1 MTHRPKSLLRQVD
14 PKDGKIYVCVRVRV
28 CWEGGGGEIVSSLG
42 LWEYN
47 RHMHHPSFPP
57 SPLPPSLTG
66 KNRLPTFQSKKNKHD
81 GTHSYFSRILV
92 KLGYLLSFL
101 LTYIHIYI
109 HTYISYS
116 ITCFFVFFFFLAN
129 GGPQALSKDVLKSL
143 LLKYSVEV

>member
-28 CWEGGGGEIVSSLG
+28 CWQGGGGEIVSSLG

-81 GTHSYFSRILV
+81 DTHSHFSRIFV

-101 LTYIHIYI
+101 LTYIYIYTYI
-109 HTYISYS
+109 HTYL
-116 ITCFFVFFFFLAN
+116 TALLVFCVFFWVVFFLWLM
-129 GGPQALSKDVLKSL
+129 GPQALSNLMC
-143 LLKYSVEV
+143 